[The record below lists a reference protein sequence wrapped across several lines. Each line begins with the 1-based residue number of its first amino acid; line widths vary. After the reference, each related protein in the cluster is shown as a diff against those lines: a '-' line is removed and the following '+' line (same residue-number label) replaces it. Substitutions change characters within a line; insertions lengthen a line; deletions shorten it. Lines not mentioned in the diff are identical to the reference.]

1 MSRWVTRALVGAL
14 GAAAAAVGAEAAA
27 RLALRDGGACY
38 RYRPYVRR
46 RLDIDQSALPALDAS
61 SYVEINCDGERG
73 GPPPRKGERAYRAL
87 VIGGSAAECYYLDQR
102 QTWGAVAERI
112 LSRPEHLRAL
122 GVDRVHIGNIA
133 RAILPCHELHQLMTR
148 VLPRYERLDAIL
160 IMVGASDIVSWLGE
174 KMPAT
179 LREDPVPAGNIFEQH
194 PDGPWSFSPR
204 RTALWQLVSTQQRRL
219 LRPLTVTPKSGDWLH
234 RVRAMRARA
243 AQMIDESADPTPMLD
258 RFEKWLRAIVTLC
271 ASKAKRV
278 VIVRQPWRGDTSAP
292 DLEKMLWNF
301 GLGRPYK
308 EEVHVYCTPALASR
322 LMALADARAAR
333 IAADLGVDQIDLM
346 PVLEDSSR
354 TYYDFLHFTPSGA
367 EVVGRV
373 TAELLASPGPVA
385 GAAART
391 PSAAP

>member
-1 MSRWVTRALVGAL
+1 VSRWIARALVGAL

-27 RLALRDGGACY
+27 RLALRDGGAYY
-38 RYRPYVRR
+38 RYRPHVRR

-112 LSRPEHLRAL
+112 LGRPEHLRTL

-148 VLPRYERLDAIL
+148 ILPRYERLDAIL
-160 IMVGASDIVSWLGE
+160 IMVGASDVVSWLGE

-179 LREDPVPAGNIFEQH
+179 LREDPVPAGSIFEQH

-204 RTALWQLVSTQQRRL
+204 GTALWQLLSTQQRRL

-243 AQMIDESADPTPMLD
+243 TQMIDECADPTPMLD
-258 RFEKWLRAIVTLC
+258 RFEKWLRAIVALC

-278 VIVRQPWRGDTSAP
+278 VIVRQPWLGDTSSP

-301 GLGRPYK
+301 GVGRPYK

-322 LMALADARAAR
+322 LMGLADARAVR
-333 IAADLGVDQIDLM
+333 VAADLGVDQIDLM
-346 PVLEDSSR
+346 PVLEESSR
-354 TYYDFLHFTPSGA
+354 TYYDFLHFTPYGA

-373 TAELLASPGPVA
+373 VAERLASPAPAA